1 MGSKIVDNRKVV
13 DGILS
18 QAQFNT
24 HTWYER
30 NSDGTF
36 NINGSWYGSENIF
49 NWVLTKSVNTKY
61 IKSGVMKITTA
72 KKSAVIKFETTFP
85 DENYFIFF
93 NSTANSN
100 VYWTNKYINRAV
112 INSSFTL
119 GDEVTWFA
127 IHKTLLI
134 SSSFNNS
141 GNIFAGT
148 RAIAGTLPDA
158 YDVNGELIDTITISD
173 SSFHNGSKWY
183 RNEYVIVCSKSL
195 DGIQTLPNF
204 KPLVDKN
211 GNNIL
216 NAQGEVEYN
225 YSIILS
231 ADKNINTYYRQK
243 SANGT
248 KIGVSYPE
256 SCSIDYFIVKNG
268 VNWWEQI

>member
-173 SSFHNGSKWY
+173 SINGITGVAGSI
-183 RNEYVIVCSKSL
+183 YVLTDATGLMLVNIEIGSGLVWTDPIV
-195 DGIQTLPNF
+195 
-204 KPLVDKN
+204 
-211 GNNIL
+211 
-216 NAQGEVEYN
+216 
-225 YSIILS
+225 
-231 ADKNINTYYRQK
+231 TY
-243 SANGT
+243 NGT
-248 KIGVSYPE
+248 KLVYRGFW
-256 SCSIDYFIVKNG
+256 DNG
-268 VNWWEQI
+268 EQTDK